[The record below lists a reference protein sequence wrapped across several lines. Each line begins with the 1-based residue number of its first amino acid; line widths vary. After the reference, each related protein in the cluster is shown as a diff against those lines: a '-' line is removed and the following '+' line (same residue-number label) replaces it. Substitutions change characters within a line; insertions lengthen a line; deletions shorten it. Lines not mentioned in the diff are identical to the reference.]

1 MDAKTLVNLAVRF
14 RENKEFIINEETT
27 KHSLVIPFIGSLG
40 YDTASPRE
48 VRPEYAAEFTA
59 HDGKRLPDRMDY
71 AIFDRTGK
79 KIRLVLEVKPLGGD
93 IDRRSPQLARYMSQ
107 LPDLR
112 FGIMTDGCNYH
123 FYSDLEQP
131 NVMDERPFFT
141 FSLSDP
147 KLEYESVAKF
157 LTKFSGEEF
166 DAESLISEAEDSNYR
181 QGMID
186 KLSAALRHPAASI
199 SFVKWLSEGIYP
211 GLRTQ
216 TVMERLGRIA
226 GESVRPAVL
235 RVLGTDLLNDLR
247 SRIQEA
253 GTLEKEEFEP
263 SAIAAPAGADTDME
277 GVQKKAREIL
287 TTEEELAFFE
297 KVKDLC
303 VRAGVESTDI
313 LYKDT
318 LYYFNV
324 SFKKPTKWFVRF
336 FGDAQRKGITLWVP
350 SEEAMSLAE
359 GFEVEDAPQSF
370 GVSRIYMSSIDQIS
384 ALEKVILRSLEICR
398 G

>member
-1 MDAKTLVNLAVRF
+1 MDAKTLVNLAARF
-14 RENKEFIINEETT
+14 RENAEFIINEETT
-27 KHSLVIPFIGSLG
+27 KHSLVIPFIGALG

-59 HDGKRLPDRMDY
+59 HDGKRSPDRMDY
-71 AIFDRTGK
+71 AVFDRIGK
-79 KIRLVLEVKPLGGD
+79 KIRLVLEVKPLGAD
-93 IDRRSPQLARYMSQ
+93 LEKRSPQLARYMSQ
-107 LPDLR
+107 LQELR
-112 FGIMTDGCNYH
+112 FGIMTDGCHYH

-147 KLEYESVAKF
+147 KLEYESVARF
-157 LTKFSGEEF
+157 LTKFSAEEF

-186 KLSAALRHPAASI
+186 KLSTALRNPAASI

-216 TVMERLGRIA
+216 NVIERLGRIA

-247 SRIQEA
+247 TRIQEA
-253 GTLEKEEFEP
+253 GTLEKEETSP
-263 SAIAAPAGADTDME
+263 IAELASGGGDMD
-277 GVQKKAREIL
+277 GSLKRE
-287 TTEEELAFFE
+287 TVTSEEELAFFE

-303 VRAGVESTDI
+303 VRSGVEATDI
-313 LYKDT
+313 IYKDT
-318 LYYFNV
+318 LNYFNV
-324 SFKKPTKWFVRF
+324 SYKRPTKWFVRF
-336 FGDAQRKGITLWVP
+336 FGDAQRKGVTSWVP
-350 SEEAMSLAE
+350 IEEARSLVA
-359 GFEVEDAPQSF
+359 GLEVEDAPQSF
-370 GVSRIYMSSIDQIS
+370 GVSRIYIDS
-384 ALEKVILRSLEICR
+384 VDHVDALEKVILRSLEICR